1 MPSYEPPKQ
10 ATQYIT
16 YVALIDRTSGQV
28 FKVNPTL
35 AAGDVKVSIDGG
47 AEANL
52 TTLPVVTPAGSRRVK
67 VTVSAAEMTGDNIG
81 ILFSDVAGAEWNDLY
96 IHLQT
101 SARQIDDIPTT
112 TQIKTEVVNALSVDT
127 YPEPGQ
133 NAPAATASLIAK
145 LNYLYKAWRNQTTQD
160 ATTYKLYND
169 DTTTVGQKA
178 TTADDGTTFT
188 RGEVGTGP

>member
-1 MPSYEPPKQ
+1 MPSYEPPKR
-10 ATQYIT
+10 ATEYIT
-16 YVALIDRTSGQV
+16 YVTLIDSASGQT

-47 AEANL
+47 PENNIAL
-52 TTLPVVTPAGSRRVK
+52 LPAVTPAGSRRIK
-67 VTVSAAEMTGDNIG
+67 VLLSPAEMTGDNIG

-101 SARQIDDIPTT
+101 TLRQIDDIPTT
-112 TQIKTEVVNALSVDT
+112 TQINAEVVDAISVDT

-133 NAPAATASLIAK
+133 SAPPANASLVTK
-145 LNYLYKAWRNQTTQD
+145 SNYLYKAWRNQSTQD
-160 ATTYKLYND
+160 ASTYKLYND
-169 DTTTVGQKA
+169 DATTVGQKA

-188 RGEVGTGP
+188 RGEVATGP